1 MKKLVLIN
9 PHPIGNV
16 GEENVS
22 VLNQMPVNLGYLKVL
37 TPKHWQVDIIDETQ
51 ELAIDENT
59 GDITFGEADLVGITS
74 VSYQAHRA
82 YQIATACRKRGYTG
96 DYRRYS
102 RNELSG
108 GGRKV
113 RGLRCDQRS
122 RNDLGKDY

>member
-1 MKKLVLIN
+1 MKRLVLIN

-59 GDITFGEADLVGITS
+59 GDITFGGATWLVLP
-74 VSYQAHRA
+74 Q
-82 YQIATACRKRGYTG
+82 
-96 DYRRYS
+96 
-102 RNELSG
+102 
-108 GGRKV
+108 
-113 RGLRCDQRS
+113 
-122 RNDLGKDY
+122 